1 MSWEVSN
8 LIINDDSGVTIAKG
22 SRTLANVKPS
32 NMYAQYLSDAQ
43 EVSLLNTNANTI
55 ICGKGNNSNGYADVF
70 GWTLPADKTI
80 YIQTDQNDGN
90 VWFWWD
96 GLSGSSS
103 FGNNGNYFR
112 EISFGEY
119 YTYGFKFS
127 GSAVSCGGGVSPK
140 TINSKTYYAQTWLG
154 SSAQLLPIIW
164 TTIPL
169 SNFVI
174 NGERYDSNKSGG
186 AGSGYIGNSLLSNK
200 KMVGYNVPT
209 SSAESTKTES
219 VDEASETPV
228 SGKPNIGNGFAR
240 IKFLRDIQVLTLEQ
254 ITNGGQISGYTTIS
268 GDYTWNA
275 TPPWSEMDGRI
286 LFLKKYN
293 GRPLEYD
300 SNGGYFYFERKSGDS
315 ESNFYIPIPV
325 RMKVT
330 KITFDWMNSYRPTEW
345 TRLGV
350 KLEDTNQQA
359 VDLVDFLDAQ
369 VMSDY
374 VSYSKEFSSPVYA
387 DYILFFAWDGEYKIK
402 NFKVYG
408 SA

>member
-1 MSWEVSN
+1 MAWENASGFADKINPILLSDTLLSQVSN
-8 LIINDDSGVTIAKG
+8 NNETQTLIGNTGGNIPEGVTINTNYIGLPVTGTGDYSAPFSVYAEDNALVWNYSNWNYDGRKG
-22 SRTLANVKPS
+22 SGCQLINPTNSRV
-32 NMYAQYLSDAQ
+32 MYQYSELRNIATNPINTWGFIVNHDLHYAKVVLLVNENGFGSLIVYALNESYGDATA
-43 EVSLLNTNANTI
+43 LYNALI
-55 ICGKGNNSNGYADVF
+55 NN
-70 GWTLPADKTI
+70 P
-80 YIQTDQNDGN
+80 YIPPDQN
-90 VWFWWD
+90 
-96 GLSGSSS
+96 
-103 FGNNGNYFR
+103 R
-112 EISFGEY
+112 
-119 YTYGFKFS
+119 
-127 GSAVSCGGGVSPK
+127 
-140 TINSKTYYAQTWLG
+140 
-154 SSAQLLPIIW
+154 
-164 TTIPL
+164 
-169 SNFVI
+169 
-174 NGERYDSNKSGG
+174 SGG

-219 VDEASETPV
+219 VNEASETPV
-228 SGKPNIGNGFAR
+228 SGKPKIGNGFAR
-240 IKFLRDIQVLTLEQ
+240 IKFLRDVQVLTLEQ

-275 TPPWSEMDGRI
+275 TPPWSEMDGHI

-315 ESNFYIPIPV
+315 ESNFFIPIPV

-359 VDLVDFLDAQ
+359 VELVDFLDGQ

-374 VSYSKEFSSPVYA
+374 ESYTKEFSSPVYA
-387 DYILFFAWDGEYKIK
+387 NYILFFAWDGEYKIK
-402 NFKVYG
+402 NFKIYG

>member
-1 MSWEVSN
+1 MLIARYKYSGGSFEGIGEIFGCDTFNDYPSTYPPNLQYEPSIYNNDPNAYVTHETTGVRFYNSAVFKDVTNNRAYVILISN
-8 LIINDDSGVTIAKG
+8 PTMYYYSHSYAEGRTDRYNGRGPTNRVYNDYST
-22 SRTLANVKPS
+22 
-32 NMYAQYLSDAQ
+32 
-43 EVSLLNTNANTI
+43 
-55 ICGKGNNSNGYADVF
+55 GYAKSMDLSSSDNLATF
-70 GWTLPADKTI
+70 ESDLPIFTNYQDYYDYATSLHEPP
-80 YIQTDQNDGN
+80 DQN
-90 VWFWWD
+90 
-96 GLSGSSS
+96 
-103 FGNNGNYFR
+103 R
-112 EISFGEY
+112 
-119 YTYGFKFS
+119 
-127 GSAVSCGGGVSPK
+127 
-140 TINSKTYYAQTWLG
+140 
-154 SSAQLLPIIW
+154 
-164 TTIPL
+164 
-169 SNFVI
+169 
-174 NGERYDSNKSGG
+174 SGG
-186 AGSGYIGNSLLSNK
+186 AGSGYIGNPLLSNK

-219 VDEASETPV
+219 VNEASETPV
-228 SGKPNIGNGFAR
+228 SGKPKIGNGFAR
-240 IKFLRDIQVLTLEQ
+240 IKFLRDVQVLTLEQ

-286 LFLKKYN
+286 LLLKKYN

-374 VSYSKEFSSPVYA
+374 ASYSKEFSSPVYA
-387 DYILFFAWDGEYKIK
+387 NYILFFAWDGEYKIK
-402 NFKVYG
+402 NFKIYG
-408 SA
+408 SV